1 MALTVEDLVREKEN
15 ATSVAYQR
23 FVLLINISPDSL
35 FCFFENKDAPYYNL
49 RIKTNVTRS
58 FHYISCGGKSM
69 VLKAYKIIRGHEE
82 YNAYRCAFFID
93 RDFDSSIKDT
103 VEEIYETPCY
113 SIENLYC
120 GISSFQEFIKTDF
133 QIGEEDP
140 LYDKIVNLYEGLQE
154 EFFQASL
161 LFNAWYKLQK
171 TKSEE
176 LNQKNNVSL
185 TDSLIPSFI
194 DLTLEK
200 VNKKYTV
207 ESILEKYP
215 DSLPYSESELQN
227 SINELRASDLR
238 LNLRGKYVFH
248 FMTSFIRKL
257 IEDGADATKR
267 TILDK
272 KVKYNMD
279 NSTSLSLLT
288 TFAES
293 PECLINFL
301 RNYN

>member
-1 MALTVEDLVREKEN
+1 MALTVEDLIREKEE

-23 FVLLINISPDSL
+23 FVLLVNISPESL

-69 VLKAYKIIRGHEE
+69 VLKAHKIIRRHQE
-82 YNAYRCAFFID
+82 YDAYRCAFFID
-93 RDFDSSIKDT
+93 RDYDTSIKDT
-103 VEEIYETPCY
+103 IAEIYETPCY

-120 GISSFQEFIKTDF
+120 GKSSFQEFIKTDF

-140 LYDKIVNLYEGLQE
+140 LYEKIVNLYEQLQE
-154 EFFQASL
+154 DFFQASL

-171 TKSEE
+171 AKSEE

-185 TDSLIPSFI
+185 TDSLIPGFV
-194 DLTLEK
+194 DLSLVSVSE
-200 VNKKYTV
+200 KYTI

-215 DSLPYSESELQN
+215 DSLPYSEIELQN
-227 SINELRASDLR
+227 SIDELTASDLR
-238 LNLRGKYVFH
+238 LNLRGKYVFN

-257 IEDGADATKR
+257 IEDGADKTKR
-267 TILDK
+267 TVLDR
-272 KVKYNMD
+272 KVKYNID

-301 RNYN
+301 RDYN